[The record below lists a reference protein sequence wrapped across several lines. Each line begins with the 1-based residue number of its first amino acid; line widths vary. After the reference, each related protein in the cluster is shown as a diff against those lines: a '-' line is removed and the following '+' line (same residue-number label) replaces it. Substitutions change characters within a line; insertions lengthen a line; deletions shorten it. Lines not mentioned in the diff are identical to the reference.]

1 MLTKP
6 ETAFVWVYSFGVKAR
21 KIYLKTFW
29 WIAVVGAIAFEC
41 AVKAEIIALS
51 AVFPVAITY
60 TILALIYI
68 ICVLIERE
76 EKRKNRLRHR
86 ADRR

>member
-1 MLTKP
+1 MLTKT
-6 ETAFVWVYSFGVKAR
+6 ETAYVWIYGFGVKAR

-29 WIAVVGAIAFEC
+29 WIAIAGAIVFEC

-51 AVFPVAITY
+51 AVFPIAIAY
-60 TILALIYI
+60 TILALLYI
-68 ICVLIERE
+68 ICVLLERDE
-76 EKRKNRLRHR
+76 QRKSRLRHR